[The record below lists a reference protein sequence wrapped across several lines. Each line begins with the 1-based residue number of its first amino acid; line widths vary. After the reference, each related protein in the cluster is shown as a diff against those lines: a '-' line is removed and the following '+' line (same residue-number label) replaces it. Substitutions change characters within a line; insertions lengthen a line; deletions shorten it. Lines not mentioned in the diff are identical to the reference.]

1 MIRTDERYTT
11 ADTPIFRDAGHA
23 LHVSYLIHSM
33 PARTV
38 SPTAIVID
46 QLVKENHVWDG
57 LPEPRQSGV
66 NFGGLSALEVRAQC
80 AQVISMVNH
89 LPHEAERFACQAI
102 YGHQVIKADGVRGL
116 GRYCA
121 PVLSCQS
128 DEFALY
134 CAWHVFATTRQRDG
148 LAMTDIGKHFGVSHV
163 AVREA
168 CALIRRYAH
177 SLHSRALVAL
187 TERFEAG
194 GLITSDAMAY

>member
-1 MIRTDERYTT
+1 MIRTAERYTT

-102 YGHQVIKADGVRGL
+102 YGHQGIKADGVRGL

-148 LAMTDIGKHFGVSHV
+148 ITQGEIARHFGVTVES
-163 AVREA
+163 VREA
-168 CALIRRYAH
+168 CATVRKYGKAMH
-177 SLHSRALVAL
+177 ARALDAL
-187 TERFEAG
+187 SERFQIG
-194 GLITSDAMAY
+194 GLIASAAYA